1 MDLINKC
8 PINSIDNKVN
18 ETPFKRLIEL
28 FGKIDNSFIEEDGVS
43 HQKFMSENNPYHK
56 EMNELV
62 CKLFVNEDSVN
73 FKNAYIFNH
82 QSSMYKFTV
91 IPSNHKTHM
100 ITIKRIYDN
109 VNMITLEKRYYEKII
124 I

>member
-1 MDLINKC
+1 MDLINEC

-28 FGKIDNSFIEEDGVS
+28 FGKIDNSFIQEDSVT
-43 HQKFMSENNPYHK
+43 HQKFISKDNPYHK
-56 EMNELV
+56 EINELFH
-62 CKLFVNEDSVN
+62 KLFVNEDSVN

-91 IPSNHKTHM
+91 IHSNPKTHM

-109 VNMITLEKRYYEKII
+109 VYMITFGITLER
-124 I
+124 